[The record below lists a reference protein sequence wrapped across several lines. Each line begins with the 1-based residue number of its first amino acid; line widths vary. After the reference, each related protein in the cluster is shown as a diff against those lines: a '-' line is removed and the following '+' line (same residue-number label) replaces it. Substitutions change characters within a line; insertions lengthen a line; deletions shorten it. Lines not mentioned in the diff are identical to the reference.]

1 MVSVFR
7 FAHAAAVVSVVVL
20 SIASPDAAA
29 QAPGSSPSAEASG
42 RSVAAGIPAFAHLLS
57 GKKVTIWTA
66 EGAEHQGVFSVSETG
81 LVGVGRN
88 AGVSV
93 PFDQV
98 VKVRTVTHRTR
109 YGALVGLAAGVAL
122 GALVPSPANCSQT
135 HCQDASFMVL
145 YGGIGAGIGA
155 ALGGAVTAASRDLD
169 VLYDAR
175 RGATSMTIAPILSP
189 SRKGVAL
196 KVTWR

>member
-1 MVSVFR
+1 MVSALR
-7 FAHAAAVVSVVVL
+7 FVKTTAVVTAVVL
-20 SIASPDAAA
+20 SIASPAAA
-29 QAPGSSPSAEASG
+29 QAPGSSPSTEASV
-42 RSVAAGIPAFAHLLS
+42 RSASPAAPPFAALLS
-57 GKKVTIWTA
+57 GKQVTIWTA
-66 EGAEHQGVFSVSETG
+66 EGAEHQGMFSVSDTG
-81 LVGVGRN
+81 LVGIGRN
-88 AGVSV
+88 ARVSV

-109 YGALVGLAAGVAL
+109 YGALIGLAAGVAL
-122 GALVPSPANCSQT
+122 GALVPAPANCSQPN
-135 HCQDASFMVL
+135 CQGASFMVL

-175 RGATSMTIAPILSP
+175 RGTKSMTVAPILSP

-196 KVTWR
+196 RMTWR